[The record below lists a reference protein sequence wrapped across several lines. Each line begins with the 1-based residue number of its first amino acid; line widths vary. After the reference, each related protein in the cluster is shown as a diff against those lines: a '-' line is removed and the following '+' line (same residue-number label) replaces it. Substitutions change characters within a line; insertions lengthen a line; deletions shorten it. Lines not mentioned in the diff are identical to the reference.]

1 MHMNDHRA
9 FTIGDLVPESQ
20 VKVPTA
26 FEKAQAEY
34 EARLQAEALA
44 KAQRD
49 EEYKKIKTYTVIGAS
64 VLALVT
70 LVLFIKRKS

>member
-1 MHMNDHRA
+1 MHMNDYRA
-9 FTIGDLVPESQ
+9 FGMGDLVPESQ

-34 EARLQAEALA
+34 EARLRVEALA

-49 EEYKKIKTYTVIGAS
+49 EEYKKIKTYTVIGTS
-64 VLALVT
+64 VLALVA
-70 LVLFIKRKS
+70 LVLFLRKK

>member
-9 FTIGDLVPESQ
+9 FGMGDLVPESQ
-20 VKVPTA
+20 IKTASA

-34 EARLQAEALA
+34 ELKQRMEATA

-49 EEYKKIKTYTVIGAS
+49 EEYKKIKTYTVIGTS
-64 VLALVT
+64 VLALIA
-70 LVLFIKRKS
+70 LVLFLKRKY